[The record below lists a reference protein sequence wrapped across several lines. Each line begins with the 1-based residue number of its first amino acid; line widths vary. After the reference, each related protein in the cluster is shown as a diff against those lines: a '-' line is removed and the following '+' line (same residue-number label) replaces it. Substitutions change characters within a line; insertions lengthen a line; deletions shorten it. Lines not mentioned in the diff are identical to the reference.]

1 MDGPVLGRGDG
12 EGECGLDGRLVPA
25 GEAATRVGGLELR
38 HGSVAILAVLNNNI
52 RLIRPKVQLNTVRCS
67 LQ

>member
-25 GEAATRVGGLELR
+25 GEAATRIGGLELR
-38 HGSVAILAVLNNNI
+38 HSSVAILAVLNN
-52 RLIRPKVQLNTVRCS
+52 KQH
-67 LQ
+67 